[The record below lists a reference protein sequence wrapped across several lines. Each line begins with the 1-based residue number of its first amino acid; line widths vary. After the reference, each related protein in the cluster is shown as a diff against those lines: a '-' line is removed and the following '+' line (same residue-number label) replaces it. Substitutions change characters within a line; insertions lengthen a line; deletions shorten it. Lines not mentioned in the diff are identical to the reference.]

1 MLMELLVEVA
11 ELSAAAEEINKAC
24 TVYEET
30 KDACKSAGEELA
42 SMWQG
47 EGQEAFVQYMENAF
61 KWWYQLVQI
70 VRDIVSAIKKVVEA
84 YENLENTV
92 KGIVGG

>member
-1 MLMELLVEVA
+1 MFAELLVELA

-30 KDACKSAGEELA
+30 KDACKAAGDELA
-42 SMWQG
+42 SMWEG
-47 EGQEAFVQYMENAF
+47 ESQVAFVGYMENAF
-61 KWWYQLVQI
+61 KWWFQMVLVVREI
-70 VRDIVSAIKKVVEA
+70 VATIKKVIEI
-84 YENLENTV
+84 YQTMEDPV